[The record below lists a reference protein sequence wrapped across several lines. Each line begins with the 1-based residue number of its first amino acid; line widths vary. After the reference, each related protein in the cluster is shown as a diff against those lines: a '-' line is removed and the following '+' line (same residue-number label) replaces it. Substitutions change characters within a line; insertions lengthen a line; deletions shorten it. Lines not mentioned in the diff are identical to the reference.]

1 MRLFFLALLLVGAC
15 LGPASLGGQEGEDL
29 VDTATDDDIDDDTAG
44 TDTGGPDTDSD
55 DTDVDTADS
64 GTDSVD
70 TRFTGPF
77 DIAVI
82 HAEGAETC
90 TGTITLTLEGTALNG
105 TASCTFDN
113 ALAESFPAGLEAIVQ
128 GDVGTDAT
136 AGTLTFVT
144 GVVGEL
150 AWTGITTEL
159 AVTGTFDGTLGD
171 ESPLAMNG
179 RFDAAQE

>member
-1 MRLFFLALLLVGAC
+1 MRLFFLAFLLVGAC

-29 VDTATDDDIDDDTAG
+29 VDTATDGDTAG

-64 GTDSVD
+64 GTDSGTDSVD
-70 TRFTGPF
+70 ARFTGPF
-77 DIAVI
+77 VIDVI
-82 HAEGAETC
+82 HAEGADTC

-113 ALAESFPAGLEAIVQ
+113 ALAETFPAGLEAIVQ
-128 GDVGTDAT
+128 GDAGADAT

-159 AVTGTFDGTLGD
+159 AVTGTFDGTIGD

-179 RFDAAQE
+179 RFDAAKE